1 MKIPVV
7 FMGSPD
13 FALPTLK
20 MLAEQYQVQGVVT
33 QPDRPSGR
41 GKKMTS
47 PVIKLEAERLGLPVI
62 QPPKLREPGVLEILK
77 SWSPE
82 VIIVAAFGQILRQD
96 VLDLPKMGCVNVH
109 ASLLPR
115 WRGAAPIQA
124 AILAGD
130 SQTGITIMRMDA
142 GLDSGPI
149 LSQAGIPIT
158 PQDTAGTMSDKLSD
172 LGAKLLQETLPGY
185 LAGRMV
191 PRVQDE
197 SLVTKAPMLER
208 AQGEIDFTQ
217 SAEYLARLVRAY
229 HPWPGSFTTW
239 QGETLKLHRAH
250 AVSAR
255 TSSPAARLVVEGKPA
270 FETGDGLLVLD
281 ELQPAGKRRMLG
293 DEFLRGNRDW
303 VIS

>member
-1 MKIPVV
+1 
-7 FMGSPD
+7 
-13 FALPTLK
+13 
-20 MLAEQYQVQGVVT
+20 
-33 QPDRPSGR
+33 
-41 GKKMTS
+41 
-47 PVIKLEAERLGLPVI
+47 
-62 QPPKLREPGVLEILK
+62 
-77 SWSPE
+77 
-82 VIIVAAFGQILRQD
+82 
-96 VLDLPKMGCVNVH
+96 
-109 ASLLPR
+109 
-115 WRGAAPIQA
+115 
-124 AILAGD
+124 
-130 SQTGITIMRMDA
+130 
-142 GLDSGPI
+142 
-149 LSQAGIPIT
+149 
-158 PQDTAGTMSDKLSD
+158 
-172 LGAKLLQETLPGY
+172 
-185 LAGRMV
+185 
-191 PRVQDE
+191 
-197 SLVTKAPMLER
+197 MLER